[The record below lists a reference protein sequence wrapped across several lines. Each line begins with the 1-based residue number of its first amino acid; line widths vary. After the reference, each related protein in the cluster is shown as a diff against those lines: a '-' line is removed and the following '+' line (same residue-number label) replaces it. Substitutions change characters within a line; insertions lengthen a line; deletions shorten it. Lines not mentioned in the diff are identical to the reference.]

1 MSSNTRL
8 LIKQA
13 QILLPDGSFLRGDTS
28 IVNGKISEVAPE
40 ISPRDTDKIVDATGL
55 VLLPG

>member
-13 QILLPDGSFLRGDTS
+13 QILLPNGNFLQGDTS
-28 IVNGKISEVAPE
+28 IENGNISGIAPE
-40 ISPRDTDKIVDATGL
+40 ISPRTTIK
-55 VLLPG
+55 LLTQRG

>member
-13 QILLPDGSFLRGDTS
+13 QILLPDGNFLQGDTS
-28 IVNGKISEVAPE
+28 LENGKISGIAPE
-40 ISPRDTDKIVDATGL
+40 ISPRKLTR
-55 VLLPG
+55 LLTQRG